1 MAILRWSALPG
12 GSRHHWGCDFDVYAR
27 NLLPPGT
34 QLQLEPWEY
43 LEGHQLAF
51 YQWVEANLDSFGFS
65 SLTDKIWVAWRLNL
79 GTSVINRLG
88 YNA

>member
-1 MAILRWSALPG
+1 M
-12 GSRHHWGCDFDVYAR
+12 
-27 NLLPPGT
+27 
-34 QLQLEPWEY
+34 EPWEY